1 MIETPCLGI
10 CSIIDGRCI
19 GCNRTNE
26 EIANWLF
33 YSDLER
39 MKITKRCLKEIKNK
53 NKKKL

>member
-10 CSIIDGRCI
+10 CSIIKGRCI

-26 EIANWLF
+26 EISNWLF

-39 MKITKRCLKEIKNK
+39 KKITRRCLKEIANK
-53 NKKKL
+53 NKK